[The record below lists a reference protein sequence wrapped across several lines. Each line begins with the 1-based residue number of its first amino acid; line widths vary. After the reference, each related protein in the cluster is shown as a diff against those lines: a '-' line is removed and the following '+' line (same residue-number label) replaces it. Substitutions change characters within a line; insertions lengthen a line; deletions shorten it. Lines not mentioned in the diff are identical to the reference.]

1 MSDQKKRL
9 TREEL
14 YHELWQTPMS
24 KLAATWGVPLAGIV
38 RAANQMNVPRPGSG
52 HWQLVARGWTV
63 EREQLPKL
71 DSITPTSVTIKSAQK
86 KRAAKPKKK
95 QVSTEPVISVADD
108 LRQLHPQVQ
117 ALHSV
122 MKNAPVIERGPIEVA
137 EAGNFDVWVSRK
149 QMRRA
154 LLILD
159 AVVKGLE
166 ARGATFIAG
175 SGFTKHL
182 VAQFQDGPVAFRIFE
197 QMKRDWVKIGSVP
210 VGTGFI
216 NNHEWRY
223 KPSGTLTF
231 SILDYYPTGTR
242 KNWRDGIR
250 QLVENKMGD
259 IVEQICSNP
268 GIAKLQKEKQQR
280 EIDERNS
287 LWHEEYLRRTAP
299 ERLEEMKASLKKQ
312 IEEHGQNWEQAR
324 ATREFLSACEQA
336 MQGDGNGPIQEWQT
350 RWLAWGKEWVNSL
363 DPMTNGFLSSLK
375 HQFEELE
382 ELEAFVAQLKKEKAT
397 EIDSCQ

>member
-1 MSDQKKRL
+1 M
-9 TREEL
+9 
-14 YHELWQTPMS
+14 
-24 KLAATWGVPLAGIV
+24 
-38 RAANQMNVPRPGSG
+38 
-52 HWQLVARGWTV
+52 
-63 EREQLPKL
+63 
-71 DSITPTSVTIKSAQK
+71 KSAP
-86 KRAAKPKKK
+86 A
-95 QVSTEPVISVADD
+95 
-108 LRQLHPQVQ
+108 
-117 ALHSV
+117 
-122 MKNAPVIERGPIEVA
+122 IERGPIEVA

-166 ARGATFIAG
+166 ARGATFKAG

-197 QMKRDWVKIGSVP
+197 QMKRDWVKIGAVP

-223 KPSGTLTF
+223 KPSGKLTF
-231 SILDYYPTGTR
+231 SILDYYPEGTR

-250 QLVENKMGD
+250 QLVEDKVAS
-259 IVEQICSNP
+259 IVEQICLNP
-268 GIAKLQKEKQQR
+268 GITKQQKEKQQR
-280 EIDERNS
+280 EIDERNR
-287 LWHEEYLRRTAP
+287 LWHENYLRRTAP
-299 ERLEEMKASLKKQ
+299 ERLEAMKAGLKKQ
-312 IEEHGQNWEQAR
+312 IEEHGQHWEQAR

-336 MQGDGNGPIQEWQT
+336 MRGDDNGPIQEWQT
-350 RWLAWGKEWVNSL
+350 RWLAWGKEWVNGL
-363 DPMTNGFLSSLK
+363 DPMTNGFLTNLK

-382 ELEAFVAQLKKEKAT
+382 ELEAFVTQLKKEKAT